1 MANQQTDGSQK
12 PMFKINGN
20 ILAIAI
26 LVLLLGCALYGV
38 VRITRVKQV
47 RSNFGFDASMDCQQ
61 IGYSGPVCV
70 KKR

>member
-1 MANQQTDGSQK
+1 MANQQKDGSRK

-26 LVLLLGCALYGV
+26 LVFLLGCALYGV
-38 VRITRVKQV
+38 ARVKRV
-47 RSNFGFDASMDCQQ
+47 GSNFGFDASMDCQQ